1 MITANQFNDSIK
13 LADGLSKTLFL
24 NRVNVINEKS
34 QKNYEVAIQDFKTVR
49 AAFNYAY
56 QRQDE
61 PRFSQL
67 QNLLNKLQKDNQ
79 NLL

>member
-1 MITANQFNDSIK
+1 MISTSQYNDAVK
-13 LADGLSKTLFL
+13 LTDGLSKTLFM
-24 NRVNVINEKS
+24 NRVHVINEKS
-34 QKNYEVAIQDFKTVR
+34 KKNYEVAIQDFKTIR

-56 QRQDE
+56 QRNDE

-67 QNLLNKLQKDNQ
+67 QELLNKLQKDNQ